1 MSARIRKDPKGRIL
15 RKGEGFRNDKK
26 VYIFQYQDPTGK
38 AHTVYAKDIVQLRN
52 KEDALQKDRLD
63 GIRTYL
69 AGDATLNYA
78 FDRYIALKYD
88 LKPSTKVNYLYIY
101 DHFVRQ
107 GFGRRL
113 LKDIRYSDIRR
124 YYNQLIVKDGISPT
138 TIENIHTLL
147 NPVLSMAV
155 RDGIIRTNPAEGL
168 MRELKRSSLWEKGER
183 HPLTMEESAAFL
195 NYVEGSPV
203 YNHWL
208 TLFVV
213 FFGTGMRVSEVCGL
227 RWEDIDFD
235 KKEISVNHTLVY
247 KRYPGEETG
256 SLHVSTTKS
265 EKGNRIIPM
274 VQDVEE
280 ALHAEYEHQKRV
292 GFHRAEVEGMRGFIF
307 CSGYGRPYHQAPIN
321 KAIHRIVREYNLEE
335 ETNAAKEKREPFL
348 LPHFS
353 CHHIRHTFATRL
365 CENESNVKAIQE
377 IMGHAD
383 IQTTLNVYAEAT
395 KEVKHKAMDNLQE
408 GWKIF

>member
-38 AHTVYAKDIVQLRN
+38 AHTIYAKDIVQLRN

-247 KRYPGEETG
+247 KRYP
-256 SLHVSTTKS
+256 
-265 EKGNRIIPM
+265 
-274 VQDVEE
+274 
-280 ALHAEYEHQKRV
+280 
-292 GFHRAEVEGMRGFIF
+292 
-307 CSGYGRPYHQAPIN
+307 
-321 KAIHRIVREYNLEE
+321 
-335 ETNAAKEKREPFL
+335 
-348 LPHFS
+348 
-353 CHHIRHTFATRL
+353 
-365 CENESNVKAIQE
+365 
-377 IMGHAD
+377 
-383 IQTTLNVYAEAT
+383 
-395 KEVKHKAMDNLQE
+395 
-408 GWKIF
+408 